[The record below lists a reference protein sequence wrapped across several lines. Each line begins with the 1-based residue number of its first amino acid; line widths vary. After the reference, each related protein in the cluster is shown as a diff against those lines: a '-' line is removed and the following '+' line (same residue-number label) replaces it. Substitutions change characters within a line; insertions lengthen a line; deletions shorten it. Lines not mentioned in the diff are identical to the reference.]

1 MHCQAFSFVNNFII
15 GTTTIYVEHWKK
27 IEFLHL
33 FDVVCVSR
41 RSFLSYI
48 FQLKLYIVAVIG
60 ISYKYNSQFL
70 KITKLILIVK
80 GLSWIKSTKLLL
92 KF

>member
-1 MHCQAFSFVNNFII
+1 MQCQAFSFVNNFII